1 MPSDPS
7 GVQPK
12 GVLTRAAADFFD
24 DHLASGAFFVS
35 EPVPGDAFNYCT
47 VALFNN
53 ANSGVV
59 FKVYA
64 VTSISDGGSGMGLFW
79 VHGTLGALVQNCQ
92 PIRPDVGMPY
102 GQIYQQTAS
111 SNVGTFPN
119 PFAPATFATIFAASG
134 FDSST
139 HLSPFPLFIVP
150 VGWSAVL
157 TNLTASIDLGAAFWY
172 QVANE

>member
-7 GVQPK
+7 GANPK
-12 GVLTRAAADFFD
+12 GVLTRPAPDFFD

-35 EPVPGDAFNYCT
+35 EPVPGDDFNYCT

-64 VTSISDGGSGMGLFW
+64 VTAINDGGSGMGLFW

-92 PIRPDVGMPY
+92 PIRPDVGSPY

-111 SNVGTFPN
+111 SNVSTFPN
-119 PFAPATFATIFAASG
+119 PFFSTPPATIFAANG
-134 FDSST
+134 FDSAT
-139 HLSPFPLFIVP
+139 HLAQFPLFIVP

-157 TNLTASIDLGAAFWY
+157 SNLTASIDLGAAFWY